1 MVSEPD
7 AGEVIFTLLSY
18 NPLVGISKNQISRKL
33 AMVEK
38 SGGEIILL
46 LIIFSMARWKT
57 KPREKCHPILI
68 LFNLILS
75 SIGVTLVKG

>member
-1 MVSEPD
+1 
-7 AGEVIFTLLSY
+7 
-18 NPLVGISKNQISRKL
+18 
-33 AMVEK
+33 MVEK